1 MLALY
6 ICCGVLALLALI
18 LLLPLSLVFRLEDG
32 AFTAR
37 LRVFFWSVSLYPKK
51 DKKQKAKPLKQKKD
65 KGQKEGKNKKEP
77 STFQKMVEEKGF
89 SGAVQEVCSLTGK
102 LVGKAKDVLAH
113 AKLYPFH
120 IRVRVGGQDA
130 AVTAIEY
137 GSVCAVIYPL
147 LGLLS
152 SAVRIPDPKVTI
164 SADYS
169 GVENELFLQGKLSC
183 KVFWLLTALTMVL
196 TQYIKEKAETNQK
209 SQMNKG
215 GVSS

>member
-6 ICCGVLALLALI
+6 ICFGVLALLALI

-32 AFTAR
+32 VFTAR
-37 LRVFFWSVSLYPKK
+37 LRVVFWSVTLYPKK
-51 DKKQKAKPLKQKKD
+51 DKKQKAKRLKQKKD

-77 STFQKMVEEKGF
+77 STFQKMAEQKGF
-89 SGAVQEVCSLTGK
+89 LGAVQEICSLTGK
-102 LVGKAKDVLAH
+102 LVNKTRDVLAH

-120 IRVRVGGQDA
+120 IRVCVGGQDA

-137 GSVCAVIYPL
+137 GSVCAVVYPTI
-147 LGLLS
+147 GLLS
-152 SAVRIPDPKVTI
+152 SAVKMPNPKVSI

-183 KVFWLLTALTMVL
+183 KVFGLLTALTMVL